1 MTRCVLNH
9 QPHAGTMSDS
19 REAPDVLPALSSS
32 ATRINSQKLMQ
43 VPWDHSGKHPGNRP
57 FWSLLSSAV
66 YMAWSYLFRRVEI
79 DHEPTH
85 EGGLVYASIHING
98 LVDPL
103 AIMKSQSRRI
113 ISIGRHDIMTMPVIG
128 WLTRRMGSQPV
139 IRKAEIEGGFADK
152 ELATKI
158 NQRSMLTMA
167 NCIASGHAA
176 IVMPEG
182 KSHQDSHL
190 HALRTGPLRFTLNA
204 ASIAHHRG
212 LDNPM
217 IQPVGLHYRCHHWF
231 RTDIYVEFG
240 EPLPIPLVGDEET
253 HRRIAEGEWI
263 EPPAENVI
271 PLKEELYEK
280 LAPITPDAPDWETYR
295 AWHILGHRRAIRDG
309 KSLDSYK
316 EEVHAAREVRNSTVP
331 DSVLDTASEAA
342 QILHSN
348 DLDARSLNPEG
359 KIRQGPS
366 VASALLGVLMMA
378 LASPISIPSTGL
390 QALVG
395 WYAGDRSDEGIDAR
409 TTHHMIGAILS
420 PLIMWPII
428 TLIAGFFVFGFHP
441 VLLILVFLSLPLVHL
456 SLADIFHFSNLLFLR
471 GYDLWTDYGDSK
483 RRTNLAN
490 SAQGSRL
497 GQLITQ
503 IDSELVVLK

>member
-1 MTRCVLNH
+1 MTRCVLNLN
-9 QPHAGTMSDS
+9 PTPANVSDAD
-19 REAPDVLPALSSS
+19 EAPNVLPVLSSS
-32 ATRINSQKLMQ
+32 ATNINSRKLMQ

-57 FWSLLSSAV
+57 FWSLLTNTV
-66 YMAWSYLFRRVEI
+66 DIAWSYLFRRVEI

-240 EPLPIPLVGDEET
+240 EPLIIPLVGDEET
-253 HRRIAEGEWI
+253 HRRVSEGEWI
-263 EPPAENVI
+263 EPPAEHVI
-271 PLKEELYEK
+271 PLKEELFDK
-280 LAPITPDAPDWETYR
+280 LSPITPDAPDWETYR
-295 AWHILGHRRAIRDG
+295 AWHLLGHRRANQDG
-309 KSLDSYK
+309 SILSSYK
-316 EEVHAAREVRNSTVP
+316 EEVLAAREVR
-331 DSVLDTASEAA
+331 DSSPTDPVLNKAREVA
-342 QILHSN
+342 QILHSH
-348 DLDARSLNPEG
+348 DLDSRSLDSEG
-359 KIRQGPS
+359 RIKRES
-366 VASALLGVLMMA
+366 SFVSAILGSLLML

-390 QALVG
+390 QAFIG
-395 WYAGDRSDEGIDAR
+395 WYVGDRTDEGVDAR
-409 TTHHMIGAILS
+409 TTHHMIGAVFS
-420 PLIMWPII
+420 PLLMWPLISF
-428 TLIAGFFVFGFHP
+428 IAGIFVVGLEP
-441 VLLILVFLSLPLVHL
+441 VLLAFVILSLPV
-456 SLADIFHFSNLLFLR
+456 FHISNLVFLR
-471 GYDLWTDYGDSK
+471 GYDLWVDYGDAK
-483 RRTNLAN
+483 RRNSLAN
-490 SAQGSRL
+490 SEEGRRL
-497 GQLITQ
+497 EEVTTQ

>member
-1 MTRCVLNH
+1 MTRCILN
-9 QPHAGTMSDS
+9 QNPASGIVSEAD
-19 REAPDVLPALSSS
+19 EAPDVLPVLSSS
-32 ATRINSQKLMQ
+32 ATRINSRKLMQ
-43 VPWDHSGKHPGNRP
+43 VPWDHSGRHPGNRP
-57 FWSLLSSAV
+57 FWSLLSNAV

-79 DHEPTH
+79 DPEPSH

-113 ISIGRHDIMTMPVIG
+113 ISIGRHDIMTMPIIG

-152 ELATKI
+152 ELATTI

-204 ASIAHHRG
+204 ASIAHHRE
-212 LDNPM
+212 LQNPM

-253 HRRIAEGEWI
+253 HHRIAEGEWI

-295 AWHILGHRRAIRDG
+295 AWHILGHRQAIQDG

-316 EEVHAAREVRNSTVP
+316 EEVLAAREVRDTTVP
-331 DSVLDTASEAA
+331 VSVLDSASEAA
-342 QILHSN
+342 QILHSK
-348 DLDARSLNPEG
+348 DLDARSLNSEG
-359 KIRQGPS
+359 KIRQENRGAP
-366 VASALLGVLMMA
+366 ALLGVLMMA
-378 LASPISIPSTGL
+378 LASPISIPTTGL

-395 WYAGDRSDEGIDAR
+395 WYAGNHSDEGIDAR

-420 PLIMWPII
+420 PLIMWP
-428 TLIAGFFVFGFHP
+428 LISLTAGFFIFGP
-441 VLLILVFLSLPLVHL
+441 DPILLILIMLSLPIIHP
-456 SLADIFHFSNLLFLR
+456 SLADIFHFSNLVFLK
-471 GYDLWTDYGDSK
+471 GYDLWVDYGDAK
-483 RRTNLAN
+483 RRNSLAN
-490 SAQGSRL
+490 SAEGSRL
-497 GQLITQ
+497 EQLIKQ

>member
-1 MTRCVLNH
+1 MTRCVLNLN
-9 QPHAGTMSDS
+9 PTPANVSDAD
-19 REAPDVLPALSSS
+19 EAPNVLPVLSSS
-32 ATRINSQKLMQ
+32 ATNINSRKLMQ

-57 FWSLLSSAV
+57 FWSLLTNTV
-66 YMAWSYLFRRVEI
+66 DIAWSYLFRRVEI

-240 EPLPIPLVGDEET
+240 EPLIIHLVGEEET
-253 HRRIAEGEWI
+253 HRRVSEGEWI
-263 EPPAENVI
+263 EPPAEHVI
-271 PLKEELYEK
+271 PLKEELFDK
-280 LAPITPDAPDWETYR
+280 LSPITPDAPDWETYR
-295 AWHILGHRRAIRDG
+295 AWHLLGHRRANQDG
-309 KSLDSYK
+309 SRLSSYK
-316 EEVHAAREVRNSTVP
+316 EEVLAAREVR
-331 DSVLDTASEAA
+331 DSSPTDPVLNKAREVA
-342 QILHSN
+342 QILHSH
-348 DLDARSLNPEG
+348 DLDSRSLDSEG
-359 KIRQGPS
+359 RIKRES
-366 VASALLGVLMMA
+366 SFFSAILGSLLML
-378 LASPISIPSTGL
+378 LSSPISIPSTGL
-390 QALVG
+390 QAFIG
-395 WYAGDRSDEGIDAR
+395 WYVGDRTDEGVDAR
-409 TTHHMIGAILS
+409 TTHHMIGAVFS
-420 PLIMWPII
+420 PLLMWPLISF
-428 TLIAGFFVFGFHP
+428 IAGIFVVGLEP
-441 VLLILVFLSLPLVHL
+441 VLLAFVILSLPV
-456 SLADIFHFSNLLFLR
+456 FHISNLVFLR
-471 GYDLWTDYGDSK
+471 GYDLWVDYGDAK
-483 RRTNLAN
+483 RRNSLAN
-490 SAQGSRL
+490 SEEGRRL
-497 GQLITQ
+497 EEVTTQ
-503 IDSELVVLK
+503 IDSALVVLK

>member
-1 MTRCVLNH
+1 LTRCILNLN
-9 QPHAGTMSDS
+9 PSPSNVSEAD
-19 REAPDVLPALSSS
+19 EAPDVLPALSSS
-32 ATRINSQKLMQ
+32 ATRINSQKLIQ

-57 FWSLLSSAV
+57 FWSLLTSSV
-66 YMAWSYLFRRVEI
+66 DIAWSYLFRRVEI

-240 EPLPIPLVGDEET
+240 EPLIIPLVGNEET
-253 HRRIAEGEWI
+253 HRRVSEGEWI

-271 PLKEELYEK
+271 PLRDELYDK
-280 LAPITPDAPDWETYR
+280 LSPITPDAPDWETYR
-295 AWHILGHRRAIRDG
+295 AWHLLAHRRANEDG
-309 KSLDSYK
+309 RRLASYK
-316 EEVHAAREVRNSTVP
+316 EEVLAAREVRDSTP
-331 DSVLDTASEAA
+331 DSVLNKAHETA

-348 DLDARSLNPEG
+348 DLDARSLDSG
-359 KIRQGPS
+359 GRIRRG
-366 VASALLGVLMMA
+366 SALSSGILGALLMF
-378 LASPISIPSTGL
+378 LAAPISIPSTGL

-395 WYAGDRSDEGIDAR
+395 WYVGDRSDEGVDAR

-420 PLIMWPII
+420 PLLMWPLISF
-428 TLIAGFFVFGFHP
+428 IAGFFIFGLEP
-441 VLLILVFLSLPLVHL
+441 VLLLLVAFSLPFNP
-456 SLADIFHFSNLLFLR
+456 SLATIFHFSNLVFLR
-471 GYDLWTDYGDSK
+471 GYDLWIDYGDTK
-483 RRTNLAN
+483 RRNSLAT
-490 SAQGSRL
+490 SDDGRRL
-497 GQLITQ
+497 EKLIKQ

>member
-1 MTRCVLNH
+1 MTRCVLNLN
-9 QPHAGTMSDS
+9 PTPANVSDAD
-19 REAPDVLPALSSS
+19 EAPNVLPVLSSS
-32 ATRINSQKLMQ
+32 ATNINSRKLMQ

-57 FWSLLSSAV
+57 FWSLLTNTV
-66 YMAWSYLFRRVEI
+66 DIAWSYLFRRVEI

-190 HALRTGPLRFTLNA
+190 HVLRTGPLRFTLNA

-231 RTDIYVEFG
+231 RTDVYVEFG
-240 EPLPIPLVGDEET
+240 EPLLIPLVGDEET
-253 HRRIAEGEWI
+253 HRRVSEGEWI
-263 EPPAENVI
+263 EPPAEHVI
-271 PLKEELYEK
+271 PLKEELFDK
-280 LAPITPDAPDWETYR
+280 LSPITPDAPDWETYR
-295 AWHILGHRRAIRDG
+295 AWHLLGHRRANQDG
-309 KSLDSYK
+309 SILSSYK
-316 EEVHAAREVRNSTVP
+316 EEVLAAREVRDSSPT
-331 DSVLDTASEAA
+331 DSVLNKAREVA
-342 QILHSN
+342 QILHSH
-348 DLDARSLNPEG
+348 DLDSRSLDSEG
-359 KIRQGPS
+359 RIKRES
-366 VASALLGVLMMA
+366 SFVSAILGSLLML

-390 QALVG
+390 QAFIG
-395 WYAGDRSDEGIDAR
+395 WYVGDRTDEGVDAR
-409 TTHHMIGAILS
+409 TTHHMIGAVFS
-420 PLIMWPII
+420 PLLMWPLISF
-428 TLIAGFFVFGFHP
+428 IAGIFVVGLEP
-441 VLLILVFLSLPLVHL
+441 VLLAFVILSLPV
-456 SLADIFHFSNLLFLR
+456 FHISNLVFLR
-471 GYDLWTDYGDSK
+471 GYDLWVDYGDAK
-483 RRTNLAN
+483 RRNSLAN
-490 SAQGSRL
+490 SEEGRRL
-497 GQLITQ
+497 EEVTTQ

>member
-1 MTRCVLNH
+1 MTRCVLNLN
-9 QPHAGTMSDS
+9 PTPANVSDAD
-19 REAPDVLPALSSS
+19 EAPNVLPVLSSS
-32 ATRINSQKLMQ
+32 ATNINSRKLMQ

-57 FWSLLSSAV
+57 FWSLLTNTV
-66 YMAWSYLFRRVEI
+66 DIAWSYLFRRVEI

-212 LDNPM
+212 SDNPM

-231 RTDIYVEFG
+231 RTDVYVEFG
-240 EPLPIPLVGDEET
+240 EPLLIPLVGDEET
-253 HRRIAEGEWI
+253 HRRVSEGEWI
-263 EPPAENVI
+263 EPPAEHVI
-271 PLKEELYEK
+271 PLKEELFDK
-280 LAPITPDAPDWETYR
+280 LSPITPDAPDWETYR
-295 AWHILGHRRAIRDG
+295 AWHLLGHRRANQDG
-309 KSLDSYK
+309 SILSSYK
-316 EEVHAAREVRNSTVP
+316 EEVLAAREVRDSSPT
-331 DSVLDTASEAA
+331 DSVLNKAREVA
-342 QILHSN
+342 QILHSH
-348 DLDARSLNPEG
+348 DLDSRSLDSEG
-359 KIRQGPS
+359 RIKRES
-366 VASALLGVLMMA
+366 SFVSAILGSLLML

-390 QALVG
+390 QAFIG
-395 WYAGDRSDEGIDAR
+395 WYVGDRTDEGVDAR
-409 TTHHMIGAILS
+409 TTHHMIGAVFS
-420 PLIMWPII
+420 PLLMWPLISF
-428 TLIAGFFVFGFHP
+428 IAGIFVVGLEP
-441 VLLILVFLSLPLVHL
+441 VLLAFVILSLPV
-456 SLADIFHFSNLLFLR
+456 FHISNLVFLR
-471 GYDLWTDYGDSK
+471 GYDLWVDYGDAK
-483 RRTNLAN
+483 RRNSLAN
-490 SAQGSRL
+490 SEEGRRL
-497 GQLITQ
+497 EEVTTQ